1 MPEGAEIQRPF
12 WDARLAEA
20 WRVAPIVWLSGVRR
34 SGKTTI
40 ARALPGARFLNCD
53 LPSVQRELE
62 DPEAFY
68 AGVHSAQVASAASA
82 ASRGAPRSAARSAAR
97 AASSTVVFDEIHRLR
112 DPSAVLKI
120 GADAFPSLRI
130 LATGSSTLAATRKF
144 RDSLAGRKREVNL
157 QPVLFEEPGQFLP
170 FRRRFFAGQPLGRGP
185 TEGPKYIKKSFRK
198 VYLRLN
204 IPRDHLFAVGDKDLL
219 RLPPP

>member
-1 MPEGAEIQRPF
+1 MPDWTEIARPF
-12 WDARLAEA
+12 WNDRLAET

-40 ARALPGARFLNCD
+40 ARALASAHFMNCD
-53 LPSVQRELE
+53 LPSVQRELD

-68 AGVHSAQVASAASA
+68 ARVS
-82 ASRGAPRSAARSAAR
+82 PRSGNA
-97 AASSTVVFDEIHRLR
+97 TVVFDEIHRLR

-120 GADAFPSLRI
+120 GADAFPKLRI

-157 QPVLFEEPGQFLP
+157 QPVLVEELGNFGADIEKGVRADAELHHLPLRLDLYDQYDVHNFLL
-170 FRRRFFAGQPLGRGP
+170 PLGY
-185 TEGPKYIKKSFRK
+185 E
-198 VYLRLN
+198 N
-204 IPRDHLFAVGDKDLL
+204 
-219 RLPPP
+219 